1 MARKIFDSLKE
12 GAATDGTTVSIA
24 SKLPAMA
31 ALKAATSVEKLI
43 DPDIIDDWGPADRL
57 TKADLTAVKFED
69 ENGDLT
75 AVKSSDHLI
84 DNEIAELA
92 ESIRQQGQSSPIE
105 VRESPEHKGRYQ
117 VIAGRRRLAACR
129 ALGFQVNAVIKHM
142 TDEQA
147 LLRKGLENSN
157 RRARSFYEDAFFARS
172 MIEAGHDR
180 AFAAD
185 ALGGKSHA
193 SMSQLMRVA
202 NNIPFSV
209 AGLIGPAPKS
219 GRPKWDD
226 LASAF
231 IEKRISEDTAVQS
244 LHEMHHLA
252 SDQRLEK
259 LLASLA
265 EKNQKAKR
273 TAPHGA
279 TITEGQGALS
289 ISIKRKGENTK
300 FADWF
305 NGNFDRLI
313 EQAHHEFLA
322 EQNKQE
328 E

>member
-1 MARKIFDSLKE
+1 MARKIFEGLKE
-12 GAATDGTTVSIA
+12 GATEDKSTASIA

-43 DPDIIDDWGPADRL
+43 DTDLVDDWGPVDRL
-57 TKADLTAVKFED
+57 TKADLTAVKSED
-69 ENGDLT
+69 VIEDLT

-84 DNEIAELA
+84 DDEITELA
-92 ESIRQQGQSSPIE
+92 ESIRKQGQSSPIE
-105 VRESPEHKGRYQ
+105 VRESPVHKGRYQ

-129 ALGFQVNAVIKHM
+129 ALGFQVNAVVKHM

-209 AGLIGPAPKS
+209 SGLIGPAPKS

-231 IEKRISEDTAVQS
+231 IEKRITEETALERLQ
-244 LHEMHHLA
+244 EMNHLN
-252 SDQRLEK
+252 SDQRLDR

-265 EKNQKAKR
+265 VKPQKAKR
-273 TAPHGA
+273 QAPHGA
-279 TITEGQGALS
+279 TVTEGQGALS
-289 ISIKRKGENTK
+289 ISIKRKGNNAK
-300 FADWF
+300 FADWL

-313 EQAHHEFLA
+313 EQAHREFEA